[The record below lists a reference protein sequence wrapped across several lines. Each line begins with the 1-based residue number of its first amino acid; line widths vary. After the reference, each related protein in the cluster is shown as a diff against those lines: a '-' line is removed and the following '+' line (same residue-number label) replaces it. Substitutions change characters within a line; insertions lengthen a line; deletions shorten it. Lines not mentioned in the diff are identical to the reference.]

1 MEKKLILL
9 LTMVSFILGAWSAGC
24 PNHWKRHGNSCYAF
38 IQDVPEDFIE
48 AGSFCER
55 RNSKL
60 VEIESADE
68 NTFLRTQI
76 TGTHPQ
82 EGYWIGLSDIV
93 FEGDWLWTS
102 SQTSPSYTDWSPTSP
117 NNAGHHQD
125 CAMFYAPENFHWND
139 HYCTVKAAFICE
151 METLDERNVRVFIY
165 GNLSLASS

>member
-24 PNHWKRHGNSCYAF
+24 PDHWKRHGNYCYAF

-82 EGYWIGLSDIV
+82 EGYWIGLSDIL

-125 CAMFYAPENFHWND
+125 CAMFYAPESFHWND

-151 METLDERNVRVFIY
+151 MEAQTEPVDVV
-165 GNLSLASS
+165 G